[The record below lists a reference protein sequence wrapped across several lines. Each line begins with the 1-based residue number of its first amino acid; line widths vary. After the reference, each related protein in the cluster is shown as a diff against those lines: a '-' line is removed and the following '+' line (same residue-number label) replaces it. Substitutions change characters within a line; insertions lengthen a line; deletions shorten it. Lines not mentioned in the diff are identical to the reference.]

1 MFDIGIGEILALGV
15 IGLLVFGPERLP
27 RAAADAGK
35 WIRQIRAM
43 AISAR
48 KDLTDSAGI
57 DMTETMDSVKELRDL
72 HPRNIAATFFKDD
85 EPDPKSPPRAQP
97 KPSSGTSDKPGPSYD
112 PDLT

>member
-1 MFDIGIGEILALGV
+1 
-15 IGLLVFGPERLP
+15 
-27 RAAADAGK
+27 
-35 WIRQIRAM
+35 M

-57 DMTETMDSVKELRDL
+57 DMSETMDSVKELRDL

-97 KPSSGTSDKPGPSYD
+97 KPSSGTSDKPDPTYD

>member
-35 WIRQIRAM
+35 WVKQIRAM

-85 EPDPKSPPRAQP
+85 EPEQKNLPPA
-97 KPSSGTSDKPGPSYD
+97 KPAPTYD